1 MEKKKEKA
9 EWVVFY
15 LEKASDRQFKWEVKI
30 ETLDDLLKFI
40 KKNWDIIMTAD
51 LWYVKNE
58 TEGKYKYWIKI
69 YDYYVE

>member
-15 LEKASDRQFKWEVKI
+15 LEKASDRQFKSEVKI

-40 KKNWDIIMTAD
+40 EKNWDIIMTAD
-51 LWYVKNE
+51 LWYAGNE
-58 TEGKYKYWIKI
+58 TKGKYKYWIKI